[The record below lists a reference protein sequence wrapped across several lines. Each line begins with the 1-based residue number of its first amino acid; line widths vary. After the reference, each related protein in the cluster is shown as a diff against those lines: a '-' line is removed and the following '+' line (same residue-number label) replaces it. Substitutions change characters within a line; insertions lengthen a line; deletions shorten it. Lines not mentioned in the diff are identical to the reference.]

1 MTTPTGSIRSPNY
14 PNTYDSNDDC
24 AWSIEVDPTHR
35 IQFTFLDF
43 DVEPHANC
51 SYDYVALYDG
61 SSTSDP
67 LLLQHCGQDVP
78 HPNVIFTTSNR

>member
-1 MTTPTGSIRSPNY
+1 MDPN
-14 PNTYDSNDDC
+14 
-24 AWSIEVDPTHR
+24 HR
-35 IQFTFLDF
+35 IQFTFIDF

-61 SSTSDP
+61 SSESAP

-78 HPNVIFTTSNR
+78 HPNVINTTSKSNFLLDVVYDRTSSAVP